1 MILKPS
7 YDVADKAYLAVDC
20 IIFGFDPN
28 LEELQIL
35 LIKRNFEPMKG
46 HWSLMG
52 GFLHKNEHLDQAAER
67 VLFQLTGLHHIY
79 MEQFSVFSDPLR
91 DPADRTVSVTYY
103 ALINVSDHGSA
114 ITDKHDA
121 CWFNLSE
128 LPELIFDHR
137 EMVQQAM
144 RRLQY
149 KTSIQPIGFEL
160 LPEKFTMRHLQKLY
174 EAILCRP
181 LDKRNF
187 TKKIHT
193 LDILVRLEEKDMES
207 SRKGSFLYKF
217 DQEKY
222 LSKVSEGFVFRI

>member
-35 LIKRNFEPMKG
+35 LIRRNFEPMKG

-52 GFLHKNEHLDQAAER
+52 GFLRKDEHLDQAAER

-79 MEQFSVFSDPLR
+79 MEQFSVFSDPQR

-103 ALINVSDHGSA
+103 ALINVTDHGSP

-128 LPELIFDHR
+128 LPDLIFDHR

-160 LPEKFTMRHLQKLY
+160 LPDKFTMRHLQKLY

-193 LDILVRLEEKDMES
+193 LDILVRLNKKDMES
-207 SRKGSFLYKF
+207 SRKGSFLYQF
-217 DQEKY
+217 DEEKY